1 MTTPASLYKNIRALV
16 YQQTHPLCLLVDQM
30 RRVQICIGDLAF
42 YGYKQFSDNEDCT
55 EQLTFLVGLDFT
67 ESIELMFV
75 GTPNAKAAHVYIMPQ
90 GGSTQIILLDASEQK
105 IAQVNMQQK
114 ANELYLLHEE
124 QTKILQGMRVLE
136 AELERKKVEAEKANQ
151 LKSHFIANMSHEFR
165 TPLNTIIGFTD
176 LMQQETNNDSVH
188 SDYLTA
194 VDQGAKHLLNLVENL
209 LDQAQIETSSVEIY
223 ATETDLNEVFTEIE
237 TAFASLA
244 KQKSIEFEVVSSSLP
259 NLVSVDEL
267 RLRQIVVN
275 LVGNAIKFTDNGS
288 VQLSIFWSC
297 GDLSIEVTDSGCG
310 ISEAS
315 KEQIFKPFE
324 QLQNRPGSGLGLS
337 IVKYLVEKMVGCI
350 TLESTPGVGSCFKV
364 VLPAELIR
372 TSQSV
377 RPLQK
382 LNISDLSIPAK
393 LLVVEDNPDILQL
406 LRIVLENV
414 DCTVLVSADGID
426 GVEKCLA
433 EQPDLVLMDLNLPEM
448 SGYEATRKLR
458 AAGFTKPIF
467 ALSASTSADHK
478 QRALDA
484 GCDDY
489 VIKPF
494 DIPHL
499 LILIQQVINQSKS
512 QGMPKRRRKELNA
525 RFEAS
530 LDDKL
535 TLLDQTLIAL
545 RSEQYSHGRMLKLRR
560 FIHNLAGSAGLYGYN
575 NISDIA
581 KQIDDLLYDNLH
593 SDSVVDSGFMEVLDS
608 KIGDLRA
615 LLMTE
620 PPIVDHQ

>member
-42 YGYKQFSDNEDCT
+42 YGYQPFSDNEDCT
-55 EQLTFLVGLDFT
+55 EQLTFLVGLDVT

-176 LMQQETNNDSVH
+176 LMQQEINNDSVH

-244 KQKSIEFEVVSSSLP
+244 KRKSIEFEVVSSSLP
-259 NLVSVDEL
+259 NLVSVDQL

-275 LVGNAIKFTDNGS
+275 LVGNAIKFTDNGR
-288 VQLSIFWSC
+288 VQLSISWSP
-297 GDLSIEVTDSGCG
+297 GELSIEVTDSGCG
-310 ISEAS
+310 IPEAS

-337 IVKYLVEKMVGCI
+337 IVKYLVEKMDGGI

-372 TSQSV
+372 TSQSA

-382 LNISDLSIPAK
+382 LDISNLSIPAK

-406 LRIVLENV
+406 LRIVLENI

-433 EQPDLVLMDLNLPEM
+433 EQPDLVLMDLNLPEI

-458 AAGFTKPIF
+458 AAGYTKPIF

-499 LILIQQVINQSKS
+499 LILIQQVIDQSKS

-535 TLLDQTLIAL
+535 TLLDQTLTAL
-545 RSEQYSHGRMLKLRR
+545 RSEQYSHDRMLKLRH
-560 FIHNLAGSAGLYGYN
+560 FIHNLAGSAGLYGYS

-581 KQIDDLLYDNLH
+581 KQIDDLLHDNLH

>member
-1 MTTPASLYKNIRALV
+1 MTSSTSIYKNIRALV
-16 YQQTHPLCLLVDQM
+16 YQQTHPLCLLVDQT

-42 YGYKQFSDNEDCT
+42 YGYHQFSDSDDCT
-55 EQLTFLVGLDFT
+55 DQLTFLVGLDFT

-75 GTPNAKAAHVYIMPQ
+75 ETPNAKAAHVYIMPR

-105 IAQVNMQQK
+105 VAQLNMQQK

-124 QTKILQGMRVLE
+124 QTKTLQEMRILE
-136 AELERKKVEAEKANQ
+136 AELERKNLEAEKANR

-176 LMQQETNNDSVH
+176 LMQQKITNDSVH
-188 SDYLTA
+188 NDYLTA
-194 VDQGAKHLLNLVENL
+194 VDRGAKHLLNLVENL
-209 LDQAQIETSSVEIY
+209 LDQAQIETSSIEIY
-223 ATETDLNEVFTEIE
+223 ATETDLNELFNEIDV
-237 TAFASLA
+237 AFVSLA
-244 KQKSIEFEVVSSSLP
+244 ERKLIEFEVVSSPLP
-259 NLVSVDEL
+259 NLVSIDEL

-288 VQLSIFWSC
+288 VQLSTSWSS
-297 GDLSIEVTDSGCG
+297 GELFVEVTDSGCG
-310 ISEAS
+310 IPKAC
-315 KEQIFKPFE
+315 KELIFKSFE

-337 IVKYLVEKMVGCI
+337 IVKYLVEKMGGCI
-350 TLESTPGVGSCFKV
+350 TLESTPGSGSCFKV
-364 VLPAELIR
+364 VLPAELTR
-372 TSQSV
+372 TSQSA

-382 LNISDLSIPAK
+382 LDISNLSIPAK

-406 LRIVLENV
+406 LRIVLESV

-433 EQPDLVLMDLNLPEM
+433 EQPDLVLMDLNLPAM
-448 SGYEATRKLR
+448 SGYEATKKLR
-458 AAGFTKPIF
+458 AAGFSKPIF

-494 DIPHL
+494 DTTHL
-499 LILIQQVINQSKS
+499 LVLIQQVINQSKF
-512 QGMPKRRRKELNA
+512 QGIPTRRRKELNQ

-530 LDDKL
+530 LNDKL
-535 TLLDQTLIAL
+535 KHLDQTLIAL
-545 RSEQYSHGRMLKLRR
+545 RCERYSDDQMRKLRH
-560 FIHNLAGSAGLYGYN
+560 FIHNLAGSASLYGYDK
-575 NISDIA
+575 ISASA
-581 KQIDDLLYDNLH
+581 KQIDDLLYDNLY
-593 SDSVVDSGFMEVLDS
+593 SDAAIDSGFMDLLGS
-608 KIGDLRA
+608 KTGDLRA

-620 PPIVDHQ
+620 TAIVGHQ